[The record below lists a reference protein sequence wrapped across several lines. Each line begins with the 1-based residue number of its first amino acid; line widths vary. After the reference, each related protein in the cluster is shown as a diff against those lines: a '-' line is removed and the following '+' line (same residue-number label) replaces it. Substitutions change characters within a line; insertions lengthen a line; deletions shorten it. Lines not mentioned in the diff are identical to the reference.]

1 MRKFRSLA
9 VPFLLAAALTLAPRA
24 YAAPSRSSEGTML
37 VASLVVETLPGK
49 ATTVVERMGRI
60 SGMGPIAGD
69 GDHRITAEWKV
80 PESDNPEGL
89 SEVLRAMNPE
99 ILEVFATF
107 EGEGE

>member
-1 MRKFRSLA
+1 
-9 VPFLLAAALTLAPRA
+9 
-24 YAAPSRSSEGTML
+24 ML

-89 SEVLRAMNPE
+89 SEVLRAMNPNAE
-99 ILEVFATF
+99 SRSGTRTTSRPPGLSQREKLSRTWAAPSTCSRT
-107 EGEGE
+107 